1 MNLPAARSRVTT
13 VALVSASA
21 LILAGCGAFSDDAGG
36 DSGTG
41 GQVAAAFYPLQ
52 YVAERV
58 AGEFYDVEN
67 LTTPGK
73 EPHDLELTIKQSAAL
88 SKAELVVF
96 EKGFQPAVDEA
107 VEQNATGETLDAA
120 EVVELLPVTD
130 HEGEGHE
137 DEPADEHAD
146 EEGEHADEEGEH
158 ADEEGEHA
166 DEEGEHAEEDGH
178 DDHGDLD
185 PHFWQDPVRMAD
197 LGDAIASTLGEL
209 DPDNKADY
217 TKNADALRKDL
228 EKLDGEYTDG
238 LKSCERDL
246 VVVSHD
252 AFGYLAKY
260 GLHLE
265 PIAGLSPDAEPTSA
279 GLADLQHLIEDE
291 GVTTVFYETLVSP
304 KFAQT
309 LADDAGAE
317 TAVLDPIEGLTG
329 ETADEDYLSLMR
341 SNLAA
346 LEKANGC

>member
-1 MNLPAARSRVTT
+1 MNLPAARSRATT
-13 VALVSASA
+13 AALVSASA
-21 LILAGCGAFSDDAGG
+21 LILAGCAAFSDDAGS

-67 LTTPGK
+67 LTPAGK
-73 EPHDLELTIKQSAAL
+73 ESHDLELTIKETAVL
-88 SKAELVVF
+88 SKADLVVF
-96 EKGFQPAVDEA
+96 EKGYQPGVDEA
-107 VEQNATGETLDAA
+107 VEQNATGETLDVA
-120 EVVELLPVTD
+120 EVVELLPPAEHD
-130 HEGEGHE
+130 GE
-137 DEPADEHAD
+137 EHHD
-146 EEGEHADEEGEH
+146 D
-158 ADEEGEHA
+158 
-166 DEEGEHAEEDGH
+166 EHAEEEHAADDGH
-178 DDHGDLD
+178 DHGDLD

-197 LGDAIASTLGEL
+197 LGDAVAEKLAEL
-209 DPDNKADY
+209 NPDHQADY
-217 TKNADALRKDL
+217 TKNAKALRSDL
-228 EKLDGEYTDG
+228 ETLDGEYTEG
-238 LKSCERDL
+238 LKSCERDV

-265 PIAGLSPDAEPTSA
+265 PIAGLSPDAEPTPA
-279 GLADLQHLIEDE
+279 GLADLQHLIEEE

-317 TAVLDPIEGLTG
+317 AAVLDPVEGLTDD
-329 ETADEDYLSLMR
+329 TAGEDYLSLMR

>member
-1 MNLPAARSRVTT
+1 MVLNLLRIVLMNLLAARSRVTT
-13 VALVSASA
+13 AALVSASA
-21 LILAGCGAFSDDAGG
+21 LILAGCAAFSDDAGG

-73 EPHDLELTIKQSAAL
+73 EPHDLELTIKETARL
-88 SKAELVVF
+88 SEADLVVF

-107 VEQNATGETLDAA
+107 VDQNATGETVDAA
-120 EVVELLPVTD
+120 EVVELLPPVE

-137 DEPADEHAD
+137 GEPAE
-146 EEGEHADEEGEH
+146 
-158 ADEEGEHA
+158 
-166 DEEGEHAEEDGH
+166 EHAEDDGH
-178 DDHGDLD
+178 DHGDLD
-185 PHFWQDPVRMAD
+185 PHFWQDPARMAD
-197 LGDAIASTLGEL
+197 LGDAIASTLSDL
-209 DPDNKADY
+209 DPDHKSDY
-217 TKNADALRKDL
+217 AKNADALRKDL
-228 EKLDGEYTDG
+228 EKLDGEYADG
-238 LKSCERDL
+238 LKSCKRDL

-265 PIAGLSPDAEPTSA
+265 PIAGLSPDAEPTPA
-279 GLADLQHLIEDE
+279 GLADLQGLIDDE

-304 KFAQT
+304 KFAET
-309 LADDAGAE
+309 LADDTGAE
-317 TAVLDPIEGLTG
+317 AAVLDPIEGLTD
-329 ETADEDYLSLMR
+329 ETANEDYLSLMR

>member
-21 LILAGCGAFSDDAGG
+21 LILAGCGAFSDDAGS

-73 EPHDLELTIKQSAAL
+73 EPHDLELTIKETARL
-88 SKAELVVF
+88 SEADLVVF

-107 VEQNATGETLDAA
+107 VKQNATGETLDAA
-120 EVVELLPVTD
+120 EVVELLPVTE
-130 HEGEGHE
+130 HEGEDHHE
-137 DEPADEHAD
+137 DEHAD
-146 EEGEHADEEGEH
+146 EES
-158 ADEEGEHA
+158 
-166 DEEGEHAEEDGH
+166 EHAEEESEH
-178 DDHGDLD
+178 AEEEHDHGDLD
-185 PHFWQDPVRMAD
+185 PHFWQDPTRMAD
-197 LGDAIASTLGEL
+197 LGDAVAKTLGEL
-209 DPDNKADY
+209 DSDHQADY
-217 TKNADALRKDL
+217 VKNAEALRKDL
-228 EKLDGEYTDG
+228 EKLDGEYADG
-238 LKSCERDL
+238 LKSCKRDL

-265 PIAGLSPDAEPTSA
+265 PIAGLSPDAEPTPA
-279 GLADLQHLIEDE
+279 GLADLQKLIEDE

-309 LADDAGAE
+309 LADDTGAE
-317 TAVLDPIEGLTG
+317 AAVLDPIEGLTD